1 MTLRL
6 LIVDG
11 ENAGSES
18 SGFGPEGT
26 IAVVTASLTE
36 AEEALTLQRFDA
48 VLLRGQEPPEG
59 VAEFISH
66 LRERERG
73 GVVRTPVLRTVADL
87 SERHPGV
94 DALLLEHFD
103 LEALRETIDRLN
115 GASYGLAGGP
125 SGAPALPPFDGEAF
139 AAHLGHDAGL
149 IVEIIDL
156 FFVESGQQIPELREH
171 LGAGDYERVS
181 RIAHTLKGSLS
192 SLQAPGPRGL
202 AQQLEEAAKRH
213 DNRGCNAA
221 LEGLKASIDAMRP
234 DLLALRARSEG
245 LL

>member
-1 MTLRL
+1 MLRL

-11 ENAGSES
+11 ENTGAGPG
-18 SGFGPEGT
+18 GFGPMGT
-26 IAVVTASLTE
+26 IAVVTASLVE

-48 VLLRGQEPPEG
+48 VWLRGPEPPDG
-59 VAEFISH
+59 VAEFIGR
-66 LRERERG
+66 LREREKG
-73 GVVRTPVLRTVADL
+73 GVARTPVLRTVADL
-87 SERHPGV
+87 GERHPGV

-115 GASYGLAGGP
+115 GASHGLGSDSFCA
-125 SGAPALPPFDGEAF
+125 SALPPFDGEAF

-156 FFVESGQQIPELREH
+156 FFVESGQQLPDLHERLD
-171 LGAGDYERVS
+171 AADYDRMS

-213 DNRGCNAA
+213 DNKGCTAA
-221 LEGLKASIDAMRP
+221 LTALEASIEAMRP
-234 DLLALRARSEG
+234 ELLALRAKSEG